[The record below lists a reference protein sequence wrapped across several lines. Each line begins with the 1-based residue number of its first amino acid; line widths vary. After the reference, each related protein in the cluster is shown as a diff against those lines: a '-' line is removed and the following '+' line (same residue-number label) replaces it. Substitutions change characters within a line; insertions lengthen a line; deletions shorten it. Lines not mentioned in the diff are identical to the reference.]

1 MELRERLW
9 QARQSLAQN
18 PRRVVASAMGV
29 FWGSAAIVIM
39 LAWGTGFR
47 DYMKREFER
56 YGRPA
61 VMVIPG
67 VSSSGFPGY
76 RPGVPVRVSHEDA
89 RVAEQENSELVE
101 AVVAEHFSDERLL
114 VEARGRV
121 RRLDMTATDHRFLHY
136 RNFRIGEGRFFD
148 AEDVERGRPVAVL
161 GYEAARE
168 LLEDPKRDL
177 GRTIRISGEP
187 FELIGIMDEKSGRQY
202 NNTNRPENR
211 LLLLPSSAAESR
223 LGFDEDRVTLLRAYT
238 RPGVDNRAVLRGV
251 VASVARRRGLHPED
265 TDAFRHFDMSS
276 TTRLLDL
283 MHAGF
288 ALFIGIAGT
297 ITLLIG
303 GVGIANY
310 HLAMLA
316 EREVEIGVAKAI
328 GARNGSLMTQSALE
342 SLLVSGAAALAGVG
356 LGLGGC
362 AALEHLTPPG
372 MFPTPVVS
380 GLVIGITLC
389 ALVGVAVVAAL
400 VPALRVR
407 RMDISIALR
416 AEI

>member
-1 MELRERLW
+1 
-9 QARQSLAQN
+9 
-18 PRRVVASAMGV
+18 MGV

-47 DYMKREFER
+47 DYMKQEFER

-61 VMVIPG
+61 VTLIPG

-76 RPGVPVRVSHEDA
+76 RPGVPVRVSREDA
-89 RVAEQENSELVE
+89 RVAERENGELVE
-101 AVVAEHFSDERLL
+101 AVLAEHYSDERLL
-114 VEARGRV
+114 VEVRGRV

-148 AEDVERGRPVAVL
+148 AADVERQRAVAVL
-161 GYEAARE
+161 GYEAAQE
-168 LLEDPKRDL
+168 LLEDPKREL

-187 FELIGIMDEKSGRQY
+187 FELIGVLDEKSGRQY

-211 LLLLPSSAAESR
+211 LLLVPNSAAEAR
-223 LGFDEDRVTLLRAYT
+223 LGFDEERVSLLKAYT
-238 RPGVDNRAVLRGV
+238 RPGVDPQAVLRGL
-251 VASVARRRGLHPED
+251 VASLARRRGLHPDD
-265 TDAFRHFDMSS
+265 TDAVRHYDMST

-283 MHAGF
+283 MYVGF
-288 ALFIGIAGT
+288 ALFIGVAGT
-297 ITLLIG
+297 VTLLVG

-328 GARNGSLMTQSALE
+328 GARSGTLMAQSALE
-342 SLLVSGAAALAGVG
+342 SLLVSGVAALAGVG

-362 AALEHLTPPG
+362 VALEHLTPPG

-380 GLVIGITLC
+380 GLVVFITFC
-389 ALVGVAVVAAL
+389 ALIGVAVVAAL